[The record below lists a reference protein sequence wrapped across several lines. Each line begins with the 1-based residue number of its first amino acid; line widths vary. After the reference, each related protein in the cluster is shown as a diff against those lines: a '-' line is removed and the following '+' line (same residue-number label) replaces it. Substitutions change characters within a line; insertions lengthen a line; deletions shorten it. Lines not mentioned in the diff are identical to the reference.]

1 MPLSASSKKH
11 HICLSE
17 HKETPKLELNL
28 WISVFSCIGEKSN
41 EEEMMIF
48 LWQVVVCEDKQDWA
62 TMTSFITSA
71 ENVA

>member
-1 MPLSASSKKH
+1 MALSASSKKH

-28 WISVFSCIGEKSN
+28 WISVFCCIEKSDD
-41 EEEMMIF
+41 EEMTIF

-62 TMTSFITSA
+62 TKKLFIVSA